1 MGFGRLDIGT
11 VGSNPTQNMNTSPS
25 FCVLCCPVEVQA
37 LYWADCPTDGGVLP
51 NVKMIHNIKRNS
63 ELKQVTRPNP

>member
-1 MGFGRLDIGT
+1 MGCGRLDTGI

-37 LYWADCPTDGGVLP
+37 LYWADGVLP